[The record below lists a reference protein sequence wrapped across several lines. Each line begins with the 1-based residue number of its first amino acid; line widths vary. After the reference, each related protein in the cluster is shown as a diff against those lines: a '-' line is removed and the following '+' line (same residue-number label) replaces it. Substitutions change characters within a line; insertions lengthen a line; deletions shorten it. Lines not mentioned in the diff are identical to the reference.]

1 MSENDAREG
10 KLESFGPLPFSQSS
24 DEKLV
29 LFAVPHI

>member
-1 MSENDAREG
+1 MSDTDARDG
-10 KLESFGPLPFSQSS
+10 NLESFGPLPFSQSS